1 MRGFS
6 FFLGTDSAGH
16 TNCVSVFAPDGRLL
30 SLHRLSG
37 VLEPRT
43 RFTLSGRQP
52 FSLNLSGELR
62 SAERGDSP
70 RPAAGQEGRHQGFYP
85 LNSHFLL
92 GESGADCRHV
102 TAAKRGTA
110 EDSSSATDG
119 PTSGPSFSSTYSQ
132 CQITYCY
139 TCGFIYAGATY
150 PCCATLWHVVAH
162 GTCGFRRL
170 VQFIFVGAVY
180 YNALT
185 SCATRVCRACVN

>member
-1 MRGFS
+1 MPRFGRQFFSAPAERGARTASACSPLPGGS
-6 FFLGTDSAGH
+6 FFQ
-16 TNCVSVFAPDGRLL
+16 
-30 SLHRLSG
+30 HRPSG

-43 RFTLSGRQP
+43 RFTLSGWQP

-110 EDSSSATDG
+110 EDFFFRVFLNLFAVSDTLLLHRSAT
-119 PTSGPSFSSTYSQ
+119 SSRRGITVPRNIFTCADYPDPAVIADLHSQ
-132 CQITYCY
+132 TV
-139 TCGFIYAGATY
+139 
-150 PCCATLWHVVAH
+150 CAA
-162 GTCGFRRL
+162 RL
-170 VQFIFVGAVY
+170 
-180 YNALT
+180 
-185 SCATRVCRACVN
+185 CRACGE